1 MLRAKLAPFACI
13 IGLTA
18 WAVTSH
24 ALEYQSSN
32 QGLNAVTYESG
43 RSDFKFGDVNGDGNV
58 DIVSIGDHGSP
69 NVGTNQH
76 GIMIYFGDGH
86 GNWTVTMNGNFG
98 YGGATLGDVNNDGF
112 VDVAYG
118 DHHDYS
124 STDFGDEM
132 FEVALGNGTGTSWT
146 PWDDG
151 LSQFQSS
158 QGWWGKFGTDLG
170 DVNNDGRLDV
180 VANSF
185 GSGTG
190 VHAFLNN
197 GNGTWTTSL
206 NALPA
211 NRNCDMLVDFCD
223 FNNDGNLDIA
233 SGYGEAVA
241 FLGDG
246 QGGWTNLSTSFPIAE
261 DTYCIWYTVT
271 SGDVDGDGGDE
282 FCYKSTSSGNVL
294 RMVRWDTLT
303 NGLVVAGY
311 CPNEVAL
318 RRVQLWDMNGDGRT
332 DLVLA
337 TSTGL
342 RILVQTGDTTNPTW
356 VEEYSLT
363 IPGLQAWD
371 ALRVGGDVDHN
382 GYPDIAA
389 FYKVGDV
396 NRLDVL
402 KETTPATSL
411 WIRPVKPI
419 GNETFH
425 AGAVRFL
432 NWAAAIPA
440 ADSVGRVDIW
450 YSPLSTTG
458 PWIPVAQNLPN
469 NGRYQWTAPGANSQT
484 CYLKYRVIEGQDTAG
499 CTTHTPFR
507 IVGGLSNQLSA
518 FDLLTPAH
526 QSALTYHFGDSV
538 RFSWQA
544 CHHPVMDTAVT
555 YMAAL
560 CVNIEGSDETFAVE
574 GLLDTTFTY
583 VLTNSE
589 RYGIDLQG
597 TWNVMAYTASG
608 MVQQSSSTFSL
619 TLLHGPILTSFDLI
633 SPADSTSVSYEAA
646 SHLPM
651 SWERSTI
658 ADTTALPIHYV
669 LSIRPTLPP
678 DTTYVLDSL
687 ADTSCTVNVRQYL
700 QNDTTVVQQVTWWV
714 TAVSGHMQVES
725 NQHANLFVRTQSS
738 SVSENRDALP
748 SRFAIASI
756 WPNPFNPTTEIRY
769 DLPHAGHVSLRVFD
783 LLGREVAVL
792 NDGITDAG
800 THRVM
805 FDGSGLAS
813 GVDFARL
820 DAGPFTQTKKLML
833 LK

>member
-1 MLRAKLAPFACI
+1 MLRAKLAPLACI

-69 NVGTNQH
+69 YVGTNEH
-76 GIMIYFGDGH
+76 GIMVYFGDGH
-86 GNWTVTMNGNFG
+86 GNWTVTMTGDLG
-98 YGGATLGDVNNDGF
+98 YGGATLGDVNNDGLM
-112 VDVAYG
+112 DVAYG
-118 DHHDYS
+118 DHHNYS
-124 STDFGDEM
+124 SSDFGNEM
-132 FEVALGNGTGTSWT
+132 FEVALGNGTGLSWT
-146 PWDDG
+146 AWDDG

-158 QGWWGKFGTDLG
+158 QSWWGKFGTDLG

-241 FLGDG
+241 FLGNG
-246 QGGWTNLSTSFPIAE
+246 QGDWTNLSTSFPIVE
-261 DTYCIWYTVT
+261 DTYCLWYTVT
-271 SGDVDGDGGDE
+271 AADVDGDGGDE
-282 FCYKSTSSGNVL
+282 FCYKSTASGNVL
-294 RMVRWDTLT
+294 RMVRWDTLA

-311 CPNEVAL
+311 CPNGVAL
-318 RRVQLWDMNGDGRT
+318 SRVQLWDMNGDGRT

-342 RILVQTGDTTNPTW
+342 RILVQTGDLANPTW
-356 VEEYSLT
+356 TEAYSLT
-363 IPGLQAWD
+363 ITGLQVWD

-389 FYKVGDV
+389 FYKVGGV
-396 NRLDVL
+396 NRLDIL
-402 KETTPATSL
+402 KETTPATALS
-411 WIRPVKPI
+411 IRPVKPI
-419 GNETFH
+419 GHETFH

-432 NWAAAIPA
+432 NWAAAIPP

-450 YSPLSTTG
+450 YSPVSLSG

-469 NGRYQWTAPGANSQT
+469 NGRYQWTVPGANSQT
-484 CYLKYRVIEGQDTAG
+484 CYLKYRVIAGQDTAVS
-499 CTTHTPFR
+499 TTETPFK

-544 CHHPVMDTAVT
+544 CHHPVPDTAVT

-560 CVNIEGSDETFAVE
+560 YVNIEGSDETFAVE
-574 GLLDTTFTY
+574 GLLDTTFAY

-589 RYGIDLQG
+589 RYAINLQG
-597 TWNVMAYTASG
+597 NWNVVASTASG
-608 MVQQSSSTFSL
+608 LVRQSSSTFSL
-619 TLLHGPILTSFDLI
+619 TLLHGPIPTSFDLI
-633 SPADSTSVSYEAA
+633 SPADSAAVSYEAA

-669 LSIRPTLPP
+669 LSIHPILSP
-678 DTTYVLDSL
+678 DTVNLDSL

-700 QNDTTVVQQVTWWV
+700 QDDTTAVQQVAWWA

-725 NQHANLFVRTQSS
+725 NHHANLFVRTQSS

-756 WPNPFNPTTEIRY
+756 APNPFNALTTIRY
-769 DLPHAGHVSLRVFD
+769 DVSTTGPVSLKVFD
-783 LLGREVAVL
+783 VLGQEVATLVNGTIAAGRHSL
-792 NDGITDAG
+792 NWN
-800 THRVM
+800 
-805 FDGSGLAS
+805 SGGLPS
-813 GVDFARL
+813 GVYLCRME
-820 DAGPFTQTKKLML
+820 AGGFMQTQKMVL